1 MVASAFHVTWK
12 KEENHISGHNW
23 IFKHAYMYKNAHW
36 QSSGFMIFLS
46 KYYIVT
52 LNTVVGSFLG
62 VLFLL
67 LAVILLELHEKPRR
81 KDLVTTKSTLKNLCE
96 GHHFFDC
103 TPFFLCHFLLLC
115 SSTPS
120 PFQSDVI
127 A

>member
-12 KEENHISGHNW
+12 EEENHISGHNW

-81 KDLVTTKSTLKNLCE
+81 KDLVTTKSTLKNLICVRDITFLIA
-96 GHHFFDC
+96 HRSFYVFFC
-103 TPFFLCHFLLLC
+103 CFVRLLPP
-115 SSTPS
+115 PS
-120 PFQSDVI
+120 KVT
-127 A
+127 